1 MNKWLENFANLRI
14 KGHALIQ
21 KILHFTLVLVI
32 WASFLDDKMIIERKK
47 CQPNEVKPLPF
58 FRSLVVLSFQND
70 KEMTNEDR
78 MTAVKI
84 FSQIWKLSQPNI
96 ESSFQHH
103 SLLWMN

>member
-47 CQPNEVKPLPF
+47 CQPNEVKSLTF
-58 FRSLVVLSFQND
+58 FCSFVILSFQND
-70 KEMTNEDR
+70 NEMTNEDS

-84 FSQIWKLSQPNI
+84 FSWIWN
-96 ESSFQHH
+96 
-103 SLLWMN
+103 

>member
-1 MNKWLENFANLRI
+1 MTKWLENFANLRI

-84 FSQIWKLSQPNI
+84 FSQIWK
-96 ESSFQHH
+96 
-103 SLLWMN
+103 